1 MLHDIARVTAAAV
14 KLKALENLVKVNKIK
29 LNAKS
34 DLQFSLITIM
44 ITLQLVTEVLDIL
57 SGVVTGICF

>member
-14 KLKALENLVKVNKIK
+14 KLKALDKLVKVNKIK

-34 DLQFSLITIM
+34 DLQFS
-44 ITLQLVTEVLDIL
+44 
-57 SGVVTGICF
+57 

>member
-1 MLHDIARVTAAAV
+1 MILARVTAAAV
-14 KLKALENLVKVNKIK
+14 KLKALEKLVKVNKIK

>member
-14 KLKALENLVKVNKIK
+14 KLKALEKLVKVNKIK

>member
-14 KLKALENLVKVNKIK
+14 KVKALEKLVKVNKIK

-34 DLQFSLITIM
+34 DLQFSLIMIM

-57 SGVVTGICF
+57 SGVGIGICF

>member
-14 KLKALENLVKVNKIK
+14 KLKALDKLVKVNKIK

-34 DLQFSLITIM
+34 DLQLTLIMIM

>member
-1 MLHDIARVTAAAV
+1 MIYIARVTAAAV
-14 KLKALENLVKVNKIK
+14 KLKALEKLVKVNKIK